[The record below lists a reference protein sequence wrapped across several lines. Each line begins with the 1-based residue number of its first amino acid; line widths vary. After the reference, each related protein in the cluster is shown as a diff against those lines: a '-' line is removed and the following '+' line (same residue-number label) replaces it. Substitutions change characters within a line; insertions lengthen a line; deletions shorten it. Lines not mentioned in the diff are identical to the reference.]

1 MPIIPQ
7 SRLLLYV
14 VLIAG
19 LGYSLASA
27 LKHQS
32 SPHLPQARQTSGP
45 PELGQ
50 EPSPAS
56 LSLDPPA
63 RKTVPPGAIDE
74 DDALLALN
82 SLSQDDASG
91 SEIDEQKSNAASPAS
106 ATPSAAAPDT
116 DGNQDLAGISN
127 DDDARTVFSDAQPI
141 EPFGTGDQFIG
152 GGRSS
157 GAPSLLGG
165 GGPAAQQPPGS
176 PGSWVS
182 GQARGYAMLYAMQPG
197 ARAVVESNVAT
208 LLAAQIREPYIGVL
222 VDGTFNVDTEY
233 LKTVI
238 SRLSVDRNL
247 TVELYLTNGA
257 TQRLYDQTPIRAPF
271 VTLNPL
277 AFRSRIQFDEGLKRE
292 FSSIAARARDLFE
305 YSKQQNPANQHI
317 ASVML
322 EDNLDVGAYRTMREL
337 AAQQLDGT
345 AGFIRS
351 TCLRCVSPDDRGSDI
366 DTAGDPREEHKP
378 EKMRE
383 LRRGD
388 GFTLDGAG
396 FRYPGESSTLGI
408 SPEELKSLVQEG
420 STKGLRFFGLWR
432 HNWQGAKESSRDN
445 PHPDE
450 RNYVASTPEQEA
462 FELEVLRLGLVAEPS
477 DENEEADSGVL
488 GMSP

>member
-1 MPIIPQ
+1 
-7 SRLLLYV
+7 LLYI

-27 LKHQS
+27 LKRHNV
-32 SPHLPQARQTSGP
+32 PHLPQAQQTSASP
-45 PELGQ
+45 QLGQ
-50 EPSPAS
+50 EPAPAP
-56 LSLDPPA
+56 LSVELPAA

-82 SLSQDDASG
+82 SLSQDDAPGDALDAQRSNVAAPVTPAPSVAAPSSG
-91 SEIDEQKSNAASPAS
+91 DEQSS
-106 ATPSAAAPDT
+106 AGVAD
-116 DGNQDLAGISN
+116 
-127 DDDARTVFSDAQPI
+127 DDDARSVFSDAQPS

-157 GAPSLLGG
+157 GPPSLLGG
-165 GGPAAQQPPGS
+165 GAAAQEPPANA
-176 PGSWVS
+176 GSWVS

-222 VDGTFNVDTEY
+222 VDGTFSLDTEY

-247 TVELYLTNGA
+247 TLELYLTNGA
-257 TQRLYDQTPIRAPF
+257 TQRAYDQTPIRAPF
-271 VTLNPL
+271 VTLAPL
-277 AFRSRIQFDEGLKRE
+277 VFRSRIQFDEGLKRE

-351 TCLRCVSPDDRGSDI
+351 TCLRCVSPDDRGSDA

-378 EKMRE
+378 DKMRE

-388 GFTLDGAG
+388 GFTLDGTG
-396 FRYPGESSTLGI
+396 FRYPGESATLGI
-408 SPEELKSLVQEG
+408 SPDELKSLVQEG
-420 STKGLRFFGLWR
+420 YAKGLRFFGLWR
-432 HNWQGAKESSRDN
+432 HNWQGAKQFSRDN

-462 FELEVLRLGLVAEPS
+462 FELEVLRLGLIAEPS
-477 DENEEADSGVL
+477 DDNEEADSGIL